1 MNENYVEESIWPFP
15 DPNKNLDK
23 YLNPSNTSYMDEF
36 QKWWDTIQL
45 NKKIIADSEY
55 NKLLKRSD
63 LEKKRTLYK

>member
-1 MNENYVEESIWPFP
+1 MNENYEEESIWPFP

-36 QKWWDTIQL
+36 EKWWDTIQL

-63 LEKKRTLYK
+63 LKKELYRNK